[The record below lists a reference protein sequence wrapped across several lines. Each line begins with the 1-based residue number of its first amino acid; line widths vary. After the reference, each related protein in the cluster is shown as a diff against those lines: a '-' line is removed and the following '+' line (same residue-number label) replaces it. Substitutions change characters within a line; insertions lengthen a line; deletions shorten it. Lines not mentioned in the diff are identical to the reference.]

1 MTSMNEHAI
10 FELAL
15 VTGAAV
21 RLGKAIALALAKKG
35 YAIALHYHHSEESA
49 RLTVAEIEKIGVPV
63 FPIRADLR
71 NAQEIKQMFEQVAA
85 TGLPLRVLV
94 NSAAVMPRQDLLTM
108 DAEDWDA
115 VMDVNL
121 RGAWLCAVEAAHLMR
136 PGGVII
142 NISDTGA
149 NKVWT
154 GYPAY
159 VISKA
164 GLEVLTRLLARRLAP
179 HIRVNAV
186 APGLILQSE
195 NTPAEEW
202 QRLVQR
208 LPLGQSGSE
217 DDAVRAILF
226 LMESMYIT
234 GEVLVV
240 DGGYGLI

>member
-1 MTSMNEHAI
+1 MIFDMEHT
-10 FELAL
+10 FSQLAL

-21 RLGKAIALALAKKG
+21 RLGRAIALALAKKG

-49 RLTVAEIEKIGVPV
+49 RLTIAEIEKIGVPV
-63 FPIRADLR
+63 FPVRANLR
-71 NAQEIKQMFEQVAA
+71 NVQEIKRMFEQVAA

-94 NSAAVMPRQDLLTM
+94 NSAAVMPRQDLLNM
-108 DAEDWDA
+108 DAEDWDS

-121 RGAWLCAVEAAHLMR
+121 RAAWLCAVEAAHLMHA
-136 PGGVII
+136 GGVII

-154 GYPAY
+154 AYPTY

-186 APGLILQSE
+186 APGLILRGE
-195 NTPAEEW
+195 DTPAEEW
-202 QRLVQR
+202 TRLVQR

-217 DDAVRAILF
+217 DDVVRAILF

>member
-1 MTSMNEHAI
+1 MEHTSSQ
-10 FELAL
+10 LA
-15 VTGAAV
+15 VITGAAV

-35 YAIALHYHHSEESA
+35 FAIALHYHRSEESA

-63 FPIRADLR
+63 FPVRADLR
-71 NAQEIKQMFEQVAA
+71 KVQEIKQMFEQVAA
-85 TGLPLRVLV
+85 IGLPLRLLV
-94 NSAAVMPRQDLLTM
+94 NSAAVMPQQDLLNM

-121 RGAWLCAVEAAHLMR
+121 RGAWLCAVEAAHLMQ

-202 QRLVQR
+202 QRLVKR

-217 DDAVRAILF
+217 DDVAGAVLF
-226 LMESMYIT
+226 LLESMYIT

-240 DGGYGLI
+240 DGGYRLI

>member
-1 MTSMNEHAI
+1 MDMDHTFSQ
-10 FELAL
+10 LAV

-35 YAIALHYHHSEESA
+35 YAIALHYHHSEQSA
-49 RLTVAEIEKIGVPV
+49 RLTVAEIEKIGAPV
-63 FPIRADLR
+63 FPVHANLR
-71 NAQEIKQMFEQVAA
+71 NVQEIRRMFEQVAD

-94 NSAAVMPRQDLLTM
+94 NSAAVMPQQDLLNM

-121 RGAWLCAVEAAHLMR
+121 RGAWLCAVEAAHLMQ

-179 HIRVNAV
+179 RIRVNAV

-195 NTPAEEW
+195 DTPAEEW
-202 QRLVQR
+202 ARLVQR
-208 LPLGQSGSE
+208 LPLRQSGSE
-217 DDAVRAILF
+217 EDVVRAILF

-240 DGGYGLI
+240 DGGYILI